1 MKKSHC
7 LNCGKYKKFETA
19 KISHLLGTTLVIFII
34 CSKYKNENEKISK
47 EEESIVIIKIFGSI
61 EHI

>member
-1 MKKSHC
+1 MKKSHY

-19 KISHLLGTTLVIFII
+19 KISHLLDTTLVIFII

-47 EEESIVIIKIFGSI
+47 EEESILIIKIFGSI